1 MKIKLLYDKDS
12 KQIRVPV
19 IIKIPHKRIVS
30 DFVID
35 TGSPHTILNYSN
47 SVRLGVPHTEKSE
60 LIRLGGRAY
69 QSYLFSKVEIV
80 FKSDENKEII
90 ETIPVRILKPNS
102 PRIEEME
109 QLDRCPNLMG
119 IDFFE
124 KGYSF
129 FCSLASGEVYFEK
142 L

>member
-1 MKIKLLYDKDS
+1 MKIKLFYDKDS

-60 LIRLGGRAY
+60 LVRLGGRAY
-69 QSYLFSKVEIV
+69 QSYLFSKVEIM

-90 ETIPVRILKPNS
+90 EIIPVRILKPS
-102 PRIEEME
+102 PLRIEEME

-119 IDFFE
+119 IDFLE
-124 KGYSF
+124 KGYKF
-129 FCSLASGEVYFEK
+129 FCDLAIGEAYFEK